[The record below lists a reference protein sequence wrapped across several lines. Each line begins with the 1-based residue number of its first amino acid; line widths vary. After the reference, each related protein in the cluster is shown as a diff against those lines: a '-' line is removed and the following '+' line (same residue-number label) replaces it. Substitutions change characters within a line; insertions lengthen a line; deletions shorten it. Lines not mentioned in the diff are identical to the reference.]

1 MITDKGIEMNLV
13 GSIAEAPGRAG
24 SSNTNGARLPVPSIA
39 RQRYCITARCNVDHV
54 DAVERL
60 MRYELG
66 SPGICVEHIELDGQW
81 RHMTRVAIV
90 LTCTAHAR
98 SILFRL
104 VNRLGLHAGVRA
116 ICWETVPS
124 AATRSGAHRF
134 GDPATQT
141 LSATTRTPE
150 RDAGTGP

>member
-1 MITDKGIEMNLV
+1 MVTYSGIEMNLV
-13 GSIAEAPGRAG
+13 QSIAALPNRAG
-24 SSNTNGARLPVPSIA
+24 SNHITAAQLPVPSIA
-39 RQRYCITARCNVDHV
+39 RQRYCITARCNVDHA

-60 MRYELG
+60 MRHELG
-66 SPGICVEHIELDGQW
+66 SPGISVEHIKSDGQC
-81 RHMTRVAIV
+81 RHMTRVATV
-90 LTCTAHAR
+90 LMCTAHAR
-98 SILFRL
+98 SVLFRL

-124 AATRSGAHRF
+124 AATRSAAHRF

-150 RDAGTGP
+150 RDAGTGQ